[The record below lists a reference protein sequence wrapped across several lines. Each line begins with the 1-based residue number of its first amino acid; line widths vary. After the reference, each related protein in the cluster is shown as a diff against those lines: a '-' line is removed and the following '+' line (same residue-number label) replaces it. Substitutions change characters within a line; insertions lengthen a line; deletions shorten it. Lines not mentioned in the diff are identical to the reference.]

1 MGIQPIRG
9 RVDGSGIASNAEV
22 KNILIFVL
30 AGALLGIVVASLV
43 VPPALAWYTAPGGLP
58 QGAQIQ
64 ALVQIPEVIRYSTGR
79 LIRGQMIGA
88 AIGAIAGFGVGFFAS
103 ARSRQ
108 AISSSAT
115 RT

>member
-1 MGIQPIRG
+1 MKT
-9 RVDGSGIASNAEV
+9 V
-22 KNILIFVL
+22 LIFVL
-30 AGALLGIVVASLV
+30 AGALLGIVVASVV

-79 LIRGQMIGA
+79 LIRGQMVGA
-88 AIGAIAGFGVGFFAS
+88 AIGAIAGFGVAFFAN

-108 AISSSAT
+108 AISNPTT
-115 RT
+115 RA

>member
-1 MGIQPIRG
+1 M
-9 RVDGSGIASNAEV
+9 DGSGLASSARV
-22 KNILIFVL
+22 KNVLIFVL

-43 VPPALAWYTAPGGLP
+43 VPPALSWYTAPGGLP

-88 AIGAIAGFGVGFFAS
+88 AIGAIAGLGVAFFAS
-103 ARSRQ
+103 SRSRQ
-108 AISSSAT
+108 ALPNSAT
-115 RT
+115 RA